1 MMSQYRCG
9 GSPEKKGVSPSALQA
24 LYIPCLLSS
33 LGIADGDPE
42 ITGPQHPND
51 H

>member
-1 MMSQYRCG
+1 MSQYRCG
-9 GSPEKKGVSPSALQA
+9 GSPENKGVSPSALQA